1 MTCEGGHEKRTQSSP
16 LHGFKKSASSAIITP
31 FLYHRGVLKRD
42 LQPFLPTRKRPMKL
56 NTLVT
61 LMVCAIIG
69 SVLLVVFALYSV
81 QITRATRDDVKDTAL
96 GIARTLADSP
106 EIQRGL
112 MQAPQ
117 ENIIQPIAQAVT
129 KRNDLLFTVVTDMR
143 GIRYSHPNEALLGLH
158 FIGDDLNPAL
168 EGKENVSVNRGA
180 LAEALR
186 VFTPVYDSQHEQIGV
201 VVVGISLKKV
211 EDQISRGRLNAVW
224 TILFSIF
231 MSSMAIWGL
240 VRVLK
245 RILFGLEPY
254 EISALFEQR
263 QAMLQSLREGV
274 LAVDIHGRVTMIN
287 HAAREILLLPS
298 GKQSEN
304 ASAPLL
310 ASLRD
315 VSKTGVARQDQEIS
329 CNGRLLLCNMVPVK
343 SQDRVIG
350 AITTFRDK
358 TEISQLMQRIDGM
371 VNYVDALR
379 AHTHEFMNKLHVIL
393 GLLNIKRYDKL
404 EEYILQTAHN
414 YQTDIG
420 TIQSKVKSPVIAGFL
435 LGKINRAK
443 EAGITLTLAD
453 ECQIPDTASE
463 EQVAVLVTV
472 LGNLIENALDAM
484 EGQPEGEITL
494 LLHYQNGWLSC
505 EVSDDGPGID
515 PDQLETIFTKGFS
528 TKGENRGVGLFL
540 ARQQIQNLGGDITVE
555 SEPGVFTQFFVHIP
569 WDSERNIA

>member
-1 MTCEGGHEKRTQSSP
+1 MS
-16 LHGFKKSASSAIITP
+16 
-31 FLYHRGVLKRD
+31 D
-42 LQPFLPTRKRPMKL
+42 LQPFLLTRKRPMKL
-56 NTLVT
+56 NMLVT

-158 FIGDDLNPAL
+158 FIGDDLTPAL

-186 VFTPVYDSQHEQIGV
+186 VFTPVYDAQHEQIGV
-201 VVVGISLKKV
+201 VVVGISLNKV
-211 EDQISRGRLNAVW
+211 EEQIARGRLNAVW

-287 HAAREILLLPS
+287 QTAREILLLPS
-298 GKQSEN
+298 GKQTEN
-304 ASAPLL
+304 TSAPLL

-358 TEISQLMQRIDGM
+358 TEVSQLMQRLDGM

-379 AHTHEFMNKLHVIL
+379 SHTHEFMNKLHVIL

-404 EEYILQTAHN
+404 EEYILQTAHH

-420 TIQSKVKSPVIAGFL
+420 TIQSKVKSPVVAGFL

-443 EAGITLTLAD
+443 EAGVTLTLAD
-453 ECQIPDTASE
+453 ESQIPDTASE
-463 EQVAVLVTV
+463 EQVAVLITA

-484 EGQPEGEITL
+484 EGQQEGEIGL

-515 PDQLETIFTKGFS
+515 PTQLESIFTKGFS

-540 ARQQIQNLGGDITVE
+540 ARQQIQNLGGDISVE

-569 WDSERNIA
+569 WDSERKIA

>member
-1 MTCEGGHEKRTQSSP
+1 MS
-16 LHGFKKSASSAIITP
+16 
-31 FLYHRGVLKRD
+31 D
-42 LQPFLPTRKRPMKL
+42 LQPFPPTRKRPMKL

-106 EIQRGL
+106 DIKRGL
-112 MQAPQ
+112 MASPQAG
-117 ENIIQPIAQAVT
+117 IIQPIAQAVT
-129 KRNDLLFTVVTDMR
+129 KRNDLLFTVVTDLR

-158 FIGDDLNPAL
+158 FIGDDLTPAL

-186 VFTPVYDSQHEQIGV
+186 VFTPVYDERHDQIGV
-201 VVVGISLKKV
+201 VVVGISLNKV
-211 EDQISRGRLNAVW
+211 EDQIARGRLNAVW
-224 TILFSIF
+224 TILFSVL
-231 MSSMAIWGL
+231 MSSLAIWGL

-274 LAVDIHGRVTMIN
+274 MAVDIHGRVTMIN
-287 HAAREILLLPS
+287 HTAREILLLTS
-298 GKQSEN
+298 GEHSE
-304 ASAPLL
+304 SSSEPLL
-310 ASLRD
+310 ASLRE
-315 VSKTGVARQDQEIS
+315 VSRTGIARQDQEIG

-343 SQDRVIG
+343 SQNQVIG
-350 AITTFRDK
+350 AISTFRDK

-379 AHTHEFMNKLHVIL
+379 SHTHEFMNKLHVIL
-393 GLLNIKRYDKL
+393 GLLHMKRYDKL
-404 EEYILQTAHN
+404 EEYIIQTAQN

-420 TIQSKVKSPVIAGFL
+420 AIQRKVKSPVIAGFL

-443 EAGITLTLAD
+443 EAGVTLTLA
-453 ECQIPDTASE
+453 EESQLPDTTNE
-463 EQVAVLVTV
+463 EQVAVLITV

-484 EGQPEGEITL
+484 DGQPDGEIGL
-494 LLHYQNGWLSC
+494 LLHYQNGWLSG

-515 PDQLETIFTKGFS
+515 PERLESIFTKGYS

-555 SEPGVFTQFFVHIP
+555 SEPGVFTQFFVQIP

>member
-1 MTCEGGHEKRTQSSP
+1 MS
-16 LHGFKKSASSAIITP
+16 
-31 FLYHRGVLKRD
+31 D
-42 LQPFLPTRKRPMKL
+42 LQPFPLTRKRPMKL

-69 SVLLVVFALYSV
+69 SVLLLVFALYSV

-106 EIQRGL
+106 EVKRGL

-117 ENIIQPIAQAVT
+117 ADIIQPLAQAVT

-158 FIGDDLNPAL
+158 FIGDDLTPAL

-186 VFTPVYDSQHEQIGV
+186 VFTPVFDAQQEQIGV
-201 VVVGISLKKV
+201 VVVGISLNKV
-211 EDQISRGRLNAVW
+211 EEQITRGRLNALW
-224 TILFSIF
+224 TVLFSIL
-231 MSSMAIWGL
+231 MSSLAIWGL

-298 GKQSEN
+298 GKQTEN
-304 ASAPLL
+304 ASEPLL
-310 ASLRD
+310 ASLRE

-343 SQDRVIG
+343 SQNRVIG
-350 AITTFRDK
+350 AISTFRDK

-435 LGKINRAK
+435 LGKIHRAK

-453 ECQIPDTASE
+453 ECQIPDTANE

-494 LLHYQNGWLSC
+494 LLYYQNGWLSC

-515 PDQLETIFTKGFS
+515 PVQLEAIFTKGFS

>member
-1 MTCEGGHEKRTQSSP
+1 MS
-16 LHGFKKSASSAIITP
+16 
-31 FLYHRGVLKRD
+31 D
-42 LQPFLPTRKRPMKL
+42 LQPFPLTRKRPMKL

-106 EIQRGL
+106 EVKRGL
-112 MQAPQ
+112 MQPPQ
-117 ENIIQPIAQAVT
+117 ADIIQPIAQAVT
-129 KRNDLLFTVVTDMR
+129 QRNDLLFTVVTDMR

-158 FIGDDLNPAL
+158 FIGDDLTPAL
-168 EGKENVSVNRGA
+168 EGKENVSVNRGV

-186 VFTPVYDSQHEQIGV
+186 VFTPIYDAQHEQIGV
-201 VVVGISLKKV
+201 VVVGISLNKV
-211 EDQISRGRLNAVW
+211 EEQITRGRQNALW
-224 TILFSIF
+224 TILFSIL
-231 MSSMAIWGL
+231 MSSIGIWGL

-274 LAVDIHGRVTMIN
+274 VAVDTHGRVTMIN
-287 HAAREILLLPS
+287 HAARQILLLPS
-298 GKQSEN
+298 GQYPEN
-304 ASAPLL
+304 AGEPPHSPLL
-310 ASLRD
+310 ASLRE

-343 SQDRVIG
+343 SQNQVIG
-350 AITTFRDK
+350 AISTFRDK

-379 AHTHEFMNKLHVIL
+379 SHTHEFMNKLHVIL
-393 GLLNIKRYDKL
+393 GLLHMKRYDKL
-404 EEYILQTAHN
+404 EEYIIQTAHN

-420 TIQSKVKSPVIAGFL
+420 AIQGKIKSPVIAGFL

-443 EAGITLTLAD
+443 EAGFTLTLAD
-453 ECQIPDTASE
+453 ECQLPDCTNE
-463 EQVAVLVTV
+463 EQVAVLITV

-484 EGQPEGEITL
+484 TGQREGEISL

-515 PDQLETIFTKGFS
+515 PVRLEDIFNKGYS

-540 ARQQIQNLGGDITVE
+540 ARQQIHNLGGDITVE
-555 SEPGVFTQFFVHIP
+555 SEPGVFTQFFVQIP

>member
-1 MTCEGGHEKRTQSSP
+1 MS
-16 LHGFKKSASSAIITP
+16 
-31 FLYHRGVLKRD
+31 D

-158 FIGDDLNPAL
+158 FIGDDLTPAL

-186 VFTPVYDSQHEQIGV
+186 VFTPVYDGQHEQIGV
-201 VVVGISLKKV
+201 VVVGISLNKV
-211 EDQISRGRLNAVW
+211 EEQITRGRLNAVW

-287 HAAREILLLPS
+287 QTAREILLLPS
-298 GKQSEN
+298 GKQTEN
-304 ASAPLL
+304 TSAPLL

-393 GLLNIKRYDKL
+393 GLLHMKRYDKL
-404 EEYILQTAHN
+404 EEYILQTAHH

-420 TIQSKVKSPVIAGFL
+420 TIQSKVKSPVVAGFL

-443 EAGITLTLAD
+443 EAGVTLTLAD
-453 ECQIPDTASE
+453 ESQIPDTASE
-463 EQVAVLVTV
+463 EQVAVLITA

-484 EGQPEGEITL
+484 EGQQEGEIGL

-515 PDQLETIFTKGFS
+515 LTQLESIFTKGFS
-528 TKGENRGVGLFL
+528 TKGDNRGVGLFL
-540 ARQQIQNLGGDITVE
+540 ARQQIQNLGGDISVE

>member
-1 MTCEGGHEKRTQSSP
+1 MS
-16 LHGFKKSASSAIITP
+16 
-31 FLYHRGVLKRD
+31 D

-158 FIGDDLNPAL
+158 FIGDDLTPAL

-186 VFTPVYDSQHEQIGV
+186 VFTPVYDAQHEQIGV
-201 VVVGISLKKV
+201 VVVGISLNKV
-211 EDQISRGRLNAVW
+211 EEQIARGRLNAVW

-274 LAVDIHGRVTMIN
+274 LAVDITGRVTMIN
-287 HAAREILLLPS
+287 QTAREILLLPS
-298 GKQSEN
+298 GKQTEN
-304 ASAPLL
+304 TSAPLL

-358 TEISQLMQRIDGM
+358 TEVSQLMQRLDGM

-404 EEYILQTAHN
+404 EEYILQTAHH

-420 TIQSKVKSPVIAGFL
+420 TIQSKVKSPVVAGFL

-443 EAGITLTLAD
+443 EAGVTLTLAD
-453 ECQIPDTASE
+453 ESQIPDTASE
-463 EQVAVLVTV
+463 EQVAVLITA

-484 EGQPEGEITL
+484 EGQQEGEIGL

-515 PDQLETIFTKGFS
+515 PTQLESIFTKGFS

-540 ARQQIQNLGGDITVE
+540 ARQQIQNLGGDISVE

-569 WDSERNIA
+569 WDSERKIA

>member
-1 MTCEGGHEKRTQSSP
+1 MS
-16 LHGFKKSASSAIITP
+16 
-31 FLYHRGVLKRD
+31 D

-158 FIGDDLNPAL
+158 FIGDDLTPAL

-186 VFTPVYDSQHEQIGV
+186 VFTPVYDAQHEQIGV
-201 VVVGISLKKV
+201 VVVGISLNKV
-211 EDQISRGRLNAVW
+211 EEQIARGRLNAVW

-287 HAAREILLLPS
+287 QTAREILLLPA
-298 GKQSEN
+298 GKQTEN
-304 ASAPLL
+304 TSAPLL

-358 TEISQLMQRIDGM
+358 TEVSQLMQRLDGM

-404 EEYILQTAHN
+404 EEYILQTAHH

-420 TIQSKVKSPVIAGFL
+420 TIQSKVKSPVVAGFL

-443 EAGITLTLAD
+443 EAGVTLTLAD
-453 ECQIPDTASE
+453 ESQIPDTASE
-463 EQVAVLVTV
+463 EQVAVLITA

-484 EGQPEGEITL
+484 EGQQEGEIGL

-515 PDQLETIFTKGFS
+515 PTQLESIFTKGFS

-555 SEPGVFTQFFVHIP
+555 SEPGVFTQFFVQIP

>member
-1 MTCEGGHEKRTQSSP
+1 MS
-16 LHGFKKSASSAIITP
+16 
-31 FLYHRGVLKRD
+31 D

-158 FIGDDLNPAL
+158 FIGDDLTPAL

-186 VFTPVYDSQHEQIGV
+186 VFTPVYDAQHEQIGV
-201 VVVGISLKKV
+201 VVVGISLNKV
-211 EDQISRGRLNAVW
+211 EEQITRGRLNAVW

-287 HAAREILLLPS
+287 QTAREILLLPS
-298 GKQSEN
+298 GKQTEN
-304 ASAPLL
+304 TSAPLL

-358 TEISQLMQRIDGM
+358 TEVSQLMQRLDGM

-404 EEYILQTAHN
+404 EEYILQTAHH

-420 TIQSKVKSPVIAGFL
+420 TIQSKVKSPVVAGFL

-443 EAGITLTLAD
+443 EAGVTLTLAD
-453 ECQIPDTASE
+453 ESQIPDTASE
-463 EQVAVLVTV
+463 EQVAVLITA

-484 EGQPEGEITL
+484 EGQQEGEIGL

-515 PDQLETIFTKGFS
+515 PTQLESIFTKGFS

-540 ARQQIQNLGGDITVE
+540 ARQQIQNLGGDISVE

-569 WDSERNIA
+569 WDSERKIA

>member
-1 MTCEGGHEKRTQSSP
+1 MS
-16 LHGFKKSASSAIITP
+16 
-31 FLYHRGVLKRD
+31 D
-42 LQPFLPTRKRPMKL
+42 LQPFTLTRKRPMKL

-61 LMVCAIIG
+61 LMVCGIIG

-106 EIQRGL
+106 EVKRGL
-112 MQAPQ
+112 MQPPQ
-117 ENIIQPIAQAVT
+117 ADIIQPIAQAVT
-129 KRNDLLFTVVTDMR
+129 QRNDLLFAVVTDMR

-158 FIGDDLNPAL
+158 FIGDDLLPAL
-168 EGKENVSVNRGA
+168 EGKENVSVNRGV

-186 VFTPVYDSQHEQIGV
+186 VFTPIYDAQHQQIGV
-201 VVVGISLKKV
+201 IVVGISLNKV
-211 EDQISRGRLNAVW
+211 EEQITRGRQNALW
-224 TILFSIF
+224 TILFSIL
-231 MSSMAIWGL
+231 MSSLGIWGL

-274 LAVDIHGRVTMIN
+274 VAVDIQGRVTMIN
-287 HAAREILLLPS
+287 HAARQMLLLPAGHQTETS
-298 GKQSEN
+298 GEAPHS
-304 ASAPLL
+304 PLL

-315 VSKTGVARQDQEIS
+315 VSKTGVARQDQEIN

-343 SQDRVIG
+343 SQNQIIG
-350 AITTFRDK
+350 AISTFRDK

-379 AHTHEFMNKLHVIL
+379 SHTHEFMNKLHVIL
-393 GLLNIKRYDKL
+393 GLLHMKRYDKL
-404 EEYILQTAHN
+404 EEYIIQTAHN

-420 TIQSKVKSPVIAGFL
+420 AIQHKIKSPVIAGFL

-443 EAGITLTLAD
+443 EAGVSLSLAD
-453 ECQIPDTASE
+453 ECQLPDTANE
-463 EQVAVLVTV
+463 QQVAVLITV

-484 EGQPEGEITL
+484 VGQAEGEISL

-515 PDQLETIFTKGFS
+515 PMRLDDIFTKGYS

-540 ARQQIQNLGGDITVE
+540 ARQQLQNLGGDITVE
-555 SEPGVFTQFFVHIP
+555 SEPGVFTQFFVQIP

>member
-1 MTCEGGHEKRTQSSP
+1 MS
-16 LHGFKKSASSAIITP
+16 
-31 FLYHRGVLKRD
+31 D
-42 LQPFLPTRKRPMKL
+42 LQPFPPTPRRSMKL

-106 EIQRGL
+106 EVRRGL
-112 MQAPQ
+112 EGSPQ
-117 ENIIQPIAQAVT
+117 SDVIQPLAQAIT
-129 KRNDLLFTVVTDMR
+129 KRNDLLFAVVTDMR
-143 GIRYSHPNEALLGLH
+143 GVRYSHPNEALIGLH
-158 FIGDDLNPAL
+158 FIGDDLTPAL

-186 VFTPVYDSQHEQIGV
+186 VFTPVYDAQHDQIGV
-201 VVVGISLKKV
+201 VVVGISLNKV
-211 EDQISRGRLNAVW
+211 EEQISRGRLNALW
-224 TILFSIF
+224 TVLFSILI
-231 MSSMAIWGL
+231 SSLGIWVV

-274 LAVDIHGRVTMIN
+274 VAVDIHGRVTMIN

-298 GKQSEN
+298 GQHPGQSGEPPH
-304 ASAPLL
+304 APLL
-310 ASLRD
+310 ERLRT
-315 VSKTGVARQDQEIS
+315 VSQSGVGLKDQEIS

-343 SQDRVIG
+343 SQNQVIG

-358 TEISQLMQRIDGM
+358 TEVSQLLQRMDGM

-379 AHTHEFMNKLHVIL
+379 SHTHEFMNKLHVIL
-393 GLLNIKRYDKL
+393 GLLHMKRYDKL

-420 TIQSKVKSPVIAGFL
+420 AIQRKVKSPVIAGFL

-453 ECQIPDTASE
+453 ECELPDTANE
-463 EQVAVLVTV
+463 EQAAVLITV

-484 EGQPEGEITL
+484 SDQPEGEITL

-505 EVSDDGPGID
+505 EVSDDGPGIS
-515 PDQLETIFTKGFS
+515 PERLEDVFTKGYS

-540 ARQQIQNLGGDITVE
+540 ARQQIQNLGGDIIVE
-555 SEPGVFTQFFVHIP
+555 SEPGVFTQFFVQIP

>member
-1 MTCEGGHEKRTQSSP
+1 MS
-16 LHGFKKSASSAIITP
+16 
-31 FLYHRGVLKRD
+31 D
-42 LQPFLPTRKRPMKL
+42 LQPFPPTRKRPMKL

-106 EIQRGL
+106 DIKRGL
-112 MQAPQ
+112 MTSPQAG
-117 ENIIQPIAQAVT
+117 IIQPIAQAVT
-129 KRNDLLFTVVTDMR
+129 KRNDLLFTVVTDLR

-158 FIGDDLNPAL
+158 FIGDDLTPAL

-186 VFTPVYDSQHEQIGV
+186 VFTPVYDERHDQIGV
-201 VVVGISLKKV
+201 VVVGISLNKV
-211 EDQISRGRLNAVW
+211 EDQIARGRLNAVW
-224 TILFSIF
+224 TILFSVL
-231 MSSMAIWGL
+231 MSSLAIWGL

-274 LAVDIHGRVTMIN
+274 MAVDIHGRVTMIN
-287 HAAREILLLPS
+287 HTAREILLLTS
-298 GKQSEN
+298 GEHSE
-304 ASAPLL
+304 SSSEPLL
-310 ASLRD
+310 ASLRE
-315 VSKTGVARQDQEIS
+315 VSRTGIARQDQEIG

-343 SQDRVIG
+343 SQNQVIG
-350 AITTFRDK
+350 AISTFRDK

-379 AHTHEFMNKLHVIL
+379 SHTHEFMNKLHVIL
-393 GLLNIKRYDKL
+393 GLLHMKRYDKL
-404 EEYILQTAHN
+404 EEYIIQTAQN

-420 TIQSKVKSPVIAGFL
+420 AIQRKVKSPVIAGFL

-443 EAGITLTLAD
+443 EAGVTLTLA
-453 ECQIPDTASE
+453 EESQLPDTTNE
-463 EQVAVLVTV
+463 EQVAVLITV

-484 EGQPEGEITL
+484 DGQPDGEIGL
-494 LLHYQNGWLSC
+494 LLHYQNGWLSG

-515 PDQLETIFTKGFS
+515 PERLEAIFTKGYS

-555 SEPGVFTQFFVHIP
+555 SEPGVFTQFFVQIP

>member
-1 MTCEGGHEKRTQSSP
+1 MS
-16 LHGFKKSASSAIITP
+16 
-31 FLYHRGVLKRD
+31 D

-158 FIGDDLNPAL
+158 FIGDDLTPAL

-186 VFTPVYDSQHEQIGV
+186 VFTPVYDGQHEQIGV
-201 VVVGISLKKV
+201 VVVGISLNKV
-211 EDQISRGRLNAVW
+211 EEQITRGRLNAIW

-287 HAAREILLLPS
+287 QTAREILLLPS
-298 GKQSEN
+298 GKQTEN
-304 ASAPLL
+304 TSAPLL

-393 GLLNIKRYDKL
+393 GLLHMKRYDKL
-404 EEYILQTAHN
+404 EEYILQTAHH

-420 TIQSKVKSPVIAGFL
+420 TIQSKVKSPVVAGFL

-443 EAGITLTLAD
+443 EAGVTLTLAD
-453 ECQIPDTASE
+453 ESQIPDTASE
-463 EQVAVLVTV
+463 EQVAVLITA

-484 EGQPEGEITL
+484 EGQQEGEIGL

-515 PDQLETIFTKGFS
+515 PTQLESIFTKGFS
-528 TKGENRGVGLFL
+528 TKGDNRGVGLFL
-540 ARQQIQNLGGDITVE
+540 ARQQIQNLGGNISVE

>member
-1 MTCEGGHEKRTQSSP
+1 MS
-16 LHGFKKSASSAIITP
+16 
-31 FLYHRGVLKRD
+31 D
-42 LQPFLPTRKRPMKL
+42 LQPFPLTRKRPMKL

-69 SVLLVVFALYSV
+69 SVLLLVFALYSV

-106 EIQRGL
+106 EVKRGL

-117 ENIIQPIAQAVT
+117 ADIIQPLAQAVT

-158 FIGDDLNPAL
+158 FIGDDLTPAL

-186 VFTPVYDSQHEQIGV
+186 VFTPVFDAQQEQIGV
-201 VVVGISLKKV
+201 VVVGISLNKV
-211 EDQISRGRLNAVW
+211 EEQITRGRLNALW
-224 TILFSIF
+224 TVLFSIL
-231 MSSMAIWGL
+231 MSSLAIWGL

-298 GKQSEN
+298 GKQTEN
-304 ASAPLL
+304 ASEPLL

-343 SQDRVIG
+343 SQNRVIG
-350 AITTFRDK
+350 AISTFRDK

-435 LGKINRAK
+435 LGKIHRAK

-453 ECQIPDTASE
+453 ECQIPDTANE

-515 PDQLETIFTKGFS
+515 PVQLEAIFTKGFS

>member
-1 MTCEGGHEKRTQSSP
+1 MS
-16 LHGFKKSASSAIITP
+16 
-31 FLYHRGVLKRD
+31 D

-158 FIGDDLNPAL
+158 FIGDDLTPAL

-186 VFTPVYDSQHEQIGV
+186 VFTPVYDAQHEQSGV
-201 VVVGISLKKV
+201 VVVGISLNKV
-211 EDQISRGRLNAVW
+211 EEQIARGRLNAVW

-287 HAAREILLLPS
+287 QTAREILLLPS
-298 GKQSEN
+298 GKQTEN
-304 ASAPLL
+304 TSAPLL

-358 TEISQLMQRIDGM
+358 TEVSQLMQRLDGM

-404 EEYILQTAHN
+404 EEYILQTAHH

-420 TIQSKVKSPVIAGFL
+420 TIQSKVKSPVVAGFL

-443 EAGITLTLAD
+443 EAGVTLTLAD
-453 ECQIPDTASE
+453 ESQIPDTASE
-463 EQVAVLVTV
+463 EQVAVLITA

-484 EGQPEGEITL
+484 EGQQEGEIGL

-515 PDQLETIFTKGFS
+515 PTQLESIFTKGFS

-540 ARQQIQNLGGDITVE
+540 ARQQIQNLGGDISVE

-569 WDSERNIA
+569 WDSERKIA

>member
-1 MTCEGGHEKRTQSSP
+1 MS
-16 LHGFKKSASSAIITP
+16 
-31 FLYHRGVLKRD
+31 D

-158 FIGDDLNPAL
+158 FIGDDLTPAL

-186 VFTPVYDSQHEQIGV
+186 VFTPVYDAQHEQIGV
-201 VVVGISLKKV
+201 VVVGISLNKV
-211 EDQISRGRLNAVW
+211 EEQIARGRLNAVW

-287 HAAREILLLPS
+287 QTAREILLLPS
-298 GKQSEN
+298 GKQTEN
-304 ASAPLL
+304 TSAPLL

-358 TEISQLMQRIDGM
+358 TEVSQLMQRLDGM

-404 EEYILQTAHN
+404 EEYILQTAHH

-420 TIQSKVKSPVIAGFL
+420 TIQSKVKSPVVAGFL

-443 EAGITLTLAD
+443 EAGVTLTLAD

-463 EQVAVLVTV
+463 EQVAVLITV

-484 EGQPEGEITL
+484 EGQQEGEIGL

-505 EVSDDGPGID
+505 EVSDDGLGID
-515 PDQLETIFTKGFS
+515 PTQLEAIFTKGFS

-540 ARQQIQNLGGDITVE
+540 ARQQIQNLGGDISVE

-569 WDSERNIA
+569 WDSERKIA

>member
-1 MTCEGGHEKRTQSSP
+1 MS
-16 LHGFKKSASSAIITP
+16 
-31 FLYHRGVLKRD
+31 D

-158 FIGDDLNPAL
+158 FIGDDLTPAL

-186 VFTPVYDSQHEQIGV
+186 VFTPVYDAQHEQIGV
-201 VVVGISLKKV
+201 VVVGISLNKV
-211 EDQISRGRLNAVW
+211 EEQIARGRLNAVW

-287 HAAREILLLPS
+287 QTAREILLLPS
-298 GKQSEN
+298 GKQTEN
-304 ASAPLL
+304 TSAPLL

-358 TEISQLMQRIDGM
+358 TEVSQLMQRLDGM

-404 EEYILQTAHN
+404 EEYILQTAHH

-420 TIQSKVKSPVIAGFL
+420 TIQSKVKSPVVAGFL

-443 EAGITLTLAD
+443 EAGVTLTLAD
-453 ECQIPDTASE
+453 ESQIPDTASE
-463 EQVAVLVTV
+463 EQVAVLITA

-484 EGQPEGEITL
+484 EGQQEGEIGL

-515 PDQLETIFTKGFS
+515 PTQLESIFTKGFS

>member
-1 MTCEGGHEKRTQSSP
+1 MS
-16 LHGFKKSASSAIITP
+16 
-31 FLYHRGVLKRD
+31 D
-42 LQPFLPTRKRPMKL
+42 LQPFPLTRKRPMKL

-69 SVLLVVFALYSV
+69 SVLLLVFALYSV

-106 EIQRGL
+106 EVKRGL

-117 ENIIQPIAQAVT
+117 ADIIQPLAQAVT

-158 FIGDDLNPAL
+158 FIGDDLTPAL

-186 VFTPVYDSQHEQIGV
+186 VFTPVFDAQQEQIGV

-211 EDQISRGRLNAVW
+211 EEQITRGRLNALW
-224 TILFSIF
+224 TVLFSIL
-231 MSSMAIWGL
+231 MSSLAIWGL

-298 GKQSEN
+298 GKQTEN
-304 ASAPLL
+304 ASEPLL

-343 SQDRVIG
+343 SQNRVIG
-350 AITTFRDK
+350 AISTFRDK

-435 LGKINRAK
+435 LGKIHRAK

-453 ECQIPDTASE
+453 ECQIPDTANE

-515 PDQLETIFTKGFS
+515 PVQLEAIFTKGFS

>member
-1 MTCEGGHEKRTQSSP
+1 MS
-16 LHGFKKSASSAIITP
+16 
-31 FLYHRGVLKRD
+31 D

-129 KRNDLLFTVVTDMR
+129 KRNDLLLTVVTDMR

-158 FIGDDLNPAL
+158 FIGDDLTPAL

-186 VFTPVYDSQHEQIGV
+186 VFTPVYDAQHEQIGV
-201 VVVGISLKKV
+201 VVVGISLNKV
-211 EDQISRGRLNAVW
+211 EEQIARGRLNAVW

-287 HAAREILLLPS
+287 QTAREILLLPA
-298 GKQSEN
+298 GKQTEN
-304 ASAPLL
+304 TSAPLL

-358 TEISQLMQRIDGM
+358 TEVSQLMQRLDGM

-404 EEYILQTAHN
+404 EEYILQTAHH

-420 TIQSKVKSPVIAGFL
+420 TIQSKVKSPVVAGFL

-443 EAGITLTLAD
+443 EAGVTLTLAD
-453 ECQIPDTASE
+453 ESQIPDTASE
-463 EQVAVLVTV
+463 EQVAVLITA

-484 EGQPEGEITL
+484 EGQQEGEIGL

-515 PDQLETIFTKGFS
+515 PTQLESIFTKGFS

-540 ARQQIQNLGGDITVE
+540 ARQQIQNLGGDISVE

-569 WDSERNIA
+569 WDSERKIA

>member
-1 MTCEGGHEKRTQSSP
+1 MS
-16 LHGFKKSASSAIITP
+16 
-31 FLYHRGVLKRD
+31 D
-42 LQPFLPTRKRPMKL
+42 LQQLSPTRRRPMKL
-56 NTLVT
+56 YTLVT

-69 SVLLVVFALYSV
+69 SVLLLVFALYSM

-96 GIARTLADSP
+96 GIARTFADSP
-106 EIQRGL
+106 DVRRGL
-112 MQAPQ
+112 MASPQ
-117 ENIIQPIAQAVT
+117 DNIIQPIAQAVT
-129 KRNDLLFTVVTDMR
+129 RRNDLLFTVVTDMR

-158 FIGDDLNPAL
+158 FIGDDLMPAL

-186 VFTPVYDSQHEQIGV
+186 VFTPVYDNQHDQIGV
-201 VVVGISLKKV
+201 VIVGISLKKV
-211 EDQISRGRLNAVW
+211 EDQITRGRLNAVW
-224 TILFSIF
+224 TILFSIL
-231 MSSMAIWGL
+231 MSSLAIWGL

-274 LAVDIHGRVTMIN
+274 IAVDTHGRVTMVN

-298 GKQSEN
+298 GQQSEN
-304 ASAPLL
+304 ASEPLL
-310 ASLRD
+310 ASLRE
-315 VSKTGVARQDQEIS
+315 VAKTGVARQDREIG

-343 SQDRVIG
+343 SQNRVIG
-350 AITTFRDK
+350 AISTFRDK
-358 TEISQLMQRIDGM
+358 TEVSQLMQRIDGM

-393 GLLNIKRYDKL
+393 GLLHMKRYDKL
-404 EEYILQTAHN
+404 EEYILQTANN

-420 TIQSKVKSPVIAGFL
+420 AIQRKIKSPVIAGFL
-435 LGKINRAK
+435 FGKINRAK
-443 EAGITLTLAD
+443 EAGVTLTLAED
-453 ECQIPDTASE
+453 CHLPDTANE
-463 EQVAVLVTV
+463 EQAAVLVTV

-484 EGQPEGEITL
+484 HDQPEGEIGL
-494 LLHYQNGWLSC
+494 LLHYQSGWLSC

-515 PDQLETIFTKGFS
+515 PLHLEDVFTKGYS

>member
-1 MTCEGGHEKRTQSSP
+1 MS
-16 LHGFKKSASSAIITP
+16 
-31 FLYHRGVLKRD
+31 D

-274 LAVDIHGRVTMIN
+274 LAVDINGRVTMIN
-287 HAAREILLLPS
+287 QTAREILLLPS
-298 GKQSEN
+298 GKQTEN
-304 ASAPLL
+304 TSAPLL

-358 TEISQLMQRIDGM
+358 TEVSQLMQRLDGM

-404 EEYILQTAHN
+404 EEYILQTAHH

-420 TIQSKVKSPVIAGFL
+420 TIQSKVKSPVVAGFL

-443 EAGITLTLAD
+443 EAGVTLTLAD
-453 ECQIPDTASE
+453 ESQIPDTASE
-463 EQVAVLVTV
+463 EQVAVLITA

-484 EGQPEGEITL
+484 EGQQEGEIGL

-515 PDQLETIFTKGFS
+515 PTQLESIFTKGFS

-540 ARQQIQNLGGDITVE
+540 ARQQIQNLGGDISVE
-555 SEPGVFTQFFVHIP
+555 SEPGVFTQIFVHIP
-569 WDSERNIA
+569 WDSGRKIA

>member
-1 MTCEGGHEKRTQSSP
+1 MS
-16 LHGFKKSASSAIITP
+16 
-31 FLYHRGVLKRD
+31 D
-42 LQPFLPTRKRPMKL
+42 LQQLSPARRRPMKL
-56 NTLVT
+56 YTLVT

-69 SVLLVVFALYSV
+69 SVLLLVFALYSM

-96 GIARTLADSP
+96 GIARTFADSP
-106 EIQRGL
+106 DVRRGL
-112 MQAPQ
+112 MASPQ
-117 ENIIQPIAQAVT
+117 DNIIQPIAQAVT
-129 KRNDLLFTVVTDMR
+129 RRNDLLFTVVTDMR

-158 FIGDDLNPAL
+158 FIGDDLTPAL

-186 VFTPVYDSQHEQIGV
+186 VFTPVYDNQHDQIGV
-201 VVVGISLKKV
+201 VIVGISLKKV
-211 EDQISRGRLNAVW
+211 EDQITRGRLNAVW
-224 TILFSIF
+224 TILFSIL
-231 MSSMAIWGL
+231 MSSLAIWGL

-274 LAVDIHGRVTMIN
+274 IAVDTHGRVTMVN

-298 GKQSEN
+298 GQQSEN
-304 ASAPLL
+304 ASEPLL
-310 ASLRD
+310 ASLRE
-315 VSKTGVARQDQEIS
+315 VAKTGVARQDREIG

-343 SQDRVIG
+343 SQNRVIG
-350 AITTFRDK
+350 AISTFRDK
-358 TEISQLMQRIDGM
+358 TEVSQLMQRIDGM

-393 GLLNIKRYDKL
+393 GLLHMKRYDKL
-404 EEYILQTAHN
+404 EEYILQTANN

-420 TIQSKVKSPVIAGFL
+420 AIQRKIKSPVIAGFL
-435 LGKINRAK
+435 FGKINRAR
-443 EAGITLTLAD
+443 EAGVTLTLTED
-453 ECQIPDTASE
+453 CHLPDTANE
-463 EQVAVLVTV
+463 EQAAVLVTV

-484 EGQPEGEITL
+484 HDQPEGEIGL
-494 LLHYQNGWLSC
+494 LLHYQGGWLSC

-515 PDQLETIFTKGFS
+515 PLHLEDVFTKGYS

>member
-1 MTCEGGHEKRTQSSP
+1 MS
-16 LHGFKKSASSAIITP
+16 
-31 FLYHRGVLKRD
+31 D
-42 LQPFLPTRKRPMKL
+42 LQQLSPARRRPMKL
-56 NTLVT
+56 YTLVT

-69 SVLLVVFALYSV
+69 SVLLLVFALYSM

-96 GIARTLADSP
+96 GIARTFADSP
-106 EIQRGL
+106 DVRRGL
-112 MQAPQ
+112 MASPQ
-117 ENIIQPIAQAVT
+117 DNIIQPIAQAVT
-129 KRNDLLFTVVTDMR
+129 RRNDLLFTVVTDMR

-158 FIGDDLNPAL
+158 FIGDDLTPAL

-186 VFTPVYDSQHEQIGV
+186 VFTPVYDNQHDQIGV
-201 VVVGISLKKV
+201 VIVGISLKKV
-211 EDQISRGRLNAVW
+211 EDQITRGRLNAVW
-224 TILFSIF
+224 TILFSIL
-231 MSSMAIWGL
+231 MSSLAIWGL

-274 LAVDIHGRVTMIN
+274 IAVDTLGRVTMVN

-298 GKQSEN
+298 GQQSEN
-304 ASAPLL
+304 ASEPLL
-310 ASLRD
+310 ASLRE
-315 VSKTGVARQDQEIS
+315 VAKTGVARQDREIG

-343 SQDRVIG
+343 SQNRVIG
-350 AITTFRDK
+350 AISTFRDK
-358 TEISQLMQRIDGM
+358 TEVSQLMQRIDGM

-393 GLLNIKRYDKL
+393 GLLHMKRYDKL
-404 EEYILQTAHN
+404 EEYILQTANN

-420 TIQSKVKSPVIAGFL
+420 AIQRKIKSPVIAGFL
-435 LGKINRAK
+435 FGKINRAK
-443 EAGITLTLAD
+443 EAGVTLTLAED
-453 ECQIPDTASE
+453 CHLPDTANE
-463 EQVAVLVTV
+463 EQAAVLVTV

-484 EGQPEGEITL
+484 HDQPEGEIGL
-494 LLHYQNGWLSC
+494 LLHYQGGWLSC

-515 PDQLETIFTKGFS
+515 PLHLEDVFTKGYS

>member
-1 MTCEGGHEKRTQSSP
+1 MS
-16 LHGFKKSASSAIITP
+16 
-31 FLYHRGVLKRD
+31 D

-158 FIGDDLNPAL
+158 FIGDDLTPAL

-186 VFTPVYDSQHEQIGV
+186 VFTPVYDAQHEQIGV
-201 VVVGISLKKV
+201 VVVGISLNKV
-211 EDQISRGRLNAVW
+211 EEQIARGRLNAVW

-287 HAAREILLLPS
+287 QTAREILLLPS
-298 GKQSEN
+298 GKQTEN
-304 ASAPLL
+304 TSAPLL

-358 TEISQLMQRIDGM
+358 TEVSQLMQRLDGM

-404 EEYILQTAHN
+404 EEYILQTAHH

-420 TIQSKVKSPVIAGFL
+420 TIQSKVKSPVVAGFL

-443 EAGITLTLAD
+443 EAGVTLTLAD
-453 ECQIPDTASE
+453 ESQIPDTASE
-463 EQVAVLVTV
+463 EQVAVLITA

-484 EGQPEGEITL
+484 EGQQEGEIGL

-515 PDQLETIFTKGFS
+515 PTQLESIFTKGFS
-528 TKGENRGVGLFL
+528 TKDENRGVGLFL
-540 ARQQIQNLGGDITVE
+540 ARQQIQNLGGDISVE

-569 WDSERNIA
+569 WDSERKIA

>member
-1 MTCEGGHEKRTQSSP
+1 MS
-16 LHGFKKSASSAIITP
+16 
-31 FLYHRGVLKRD
+31 D

-158 FIGDDLNPAL
+158 FIGDDLTPAL

-186 VFTPVYDSQHEQIGV
+186 VFTPVYDAQHEQIGV
-201 VVVGISLKKV
+201 VVVGISLNKV
-211 EDQISRGRLNAVW
+211 EEQIARGRLNAVW

-287 HAAREILLLPS
+287 QTAREILLLPA
-298 GKQSEN
+298 GKQTEN
-304 ASAPLL
+304 TSAPLL

-358 TEISQLMQRIDGM
+358 TEVTQLMQRLDGM

-404 EEYILQTAHN
+404 EEYILQTAHH

-420 TIQSKVKSPVIAGFL
+420 TIQSKVKSPVVAGFL

-443 EAGITLTLAD
+443 EAGVTLTLAD
-453 ECQIPDTASE
+453 ESQIPDTASE
-463 EQVAVLVTV
+463 EQVAVLITA

-484 EGQPEGEITL
+484 EGQQEGEIGL

-515 PDQLETIFTKGFS
+515 PTQLESIFTKGFS

-540 ARQQIQNLGGDITVE
+540 ARQQIQNLGGDISVE

-569 WDSERNIA
+569 WDSERKIA

>member
-1 MTCEGGHEKRTQSSP
+1 MS
-16 LHGFKKSASSAIITP
+16 
-31 FLYHRGVLKRD
+31 D
-42 LQPFLPTRKRPMKL
+42 LQQLSPTRRRPMKL
-56 NTLVT
+56 YTLVT

-69 SVLLVVFALYSV
+69 SVLLLVFALYSM

-96 GIARTLADSP
+96 GIARTFADSP
-106 EIQRGL
+106 DVRRGL
-112 MQAPQ
+112 MASPQ
-117 ENIIQPIAQAVT
+117 DNIIQPIAQAVT
-129 KRNDLLFTVVTDMR
+129 RRNDLLFTVVTDMR

-158 FIGDDLNPAL
+158 FIGDDLTPAL

-186 VFTPVYDSQHEQIGV
+186 VFTPVYDSQHDQIGV
-201 VVVGISLKKV
+201 VIVGISLKKV
-211 EDQISRGRLNAVW
+211 EDQITRGRLNAVW
-224 TILFSIF
+224 TILFSIL
-231 MSSMAIWGL
+231 MSSLAIWGL

-274 LAVDIHGRVTMIN
+274 IAVDTHGRVTMVN

-298 GKQSEN
+298 GQQSEN
-304 ASAPLL
+304 ASEPLL
-310 ASLRD
+310 ASLLE
-315 VSKTGVARQDQEIS
+315 VAKTGVARQDREIG

-343 SQDRVIG
+343 SQNRVIG
-350 AITTFRDK
+350 AISTFRDK
-358 TEISQLMQRIDGM
+358 TEVSQLMQRIDGM

-393 GLLNIKRYDKL
+393 GLLHMKRYDKL
-404 EEYILQTAHN
+404 EEYILQTANN

-420 TIQSKVKSPVIAGFL
+420 AIQRKIKSPVIAGFL
-435 LGKINRAK
+435 FGKINRAK
-443 EAGITLTLAD
+443 EAGVTLTLAED
-453 ECQIPDTASE
+453 CHLPDTANE
-463 EQVAVLVTV
+463 EQAAVLVTV

-484 EGQPEGEITL
+484 HDQPEGEIGL
-494 LLHYQNGWLSC
+494 LLHYQGGWLSC

-515 PDQLETIFTKGFS
+515 PLHLEDVFTKGYS